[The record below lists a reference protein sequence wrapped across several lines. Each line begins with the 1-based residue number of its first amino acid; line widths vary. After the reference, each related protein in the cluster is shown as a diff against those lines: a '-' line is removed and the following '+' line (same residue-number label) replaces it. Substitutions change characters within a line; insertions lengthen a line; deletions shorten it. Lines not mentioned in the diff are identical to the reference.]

1 MQRTERTAHGTT
13 RAAPVLRLLVAVP
26 LGVSAYLHFDI
37 AQEPLASGGRLT
49 LAGLFIAQA
58 VIATLVGLW
67 VLALGDRVAVAAGGV
82 VALGSLV
89 ALVASVYVRIP
100 AIGPF
105 PVLYEPLWYGEKV
118 VAAVAAAIATAAA
131 FFTLARMRKAGSR

>member
-1 MQRTERTAHGTT
+1 MWLTERTAQGDP

-37 AQEPLASGGRLT
+37 AQGPVLNDGKVT
-49 LAGLFIAQA
+49 LAGLFSAQA

-67 VLALGDRVAVAAGGV
+67 VLARGDRVAVAAGGV

-105 PVLYEPLWYGEKV
+105 PVLYEPIWYDEKV
-118 VAAVAAAIATAAA
+118 VAAVAAAVAAAAA
-131 FFTLARMRKAGSR
+131 FFTLARLRKP